1 MDAIPHSPFTIFSSC
16 TSWFQFSLIPGDEII
31 ERERVLKPARN
42 LTEGSIFRS
51 VIHLGIPT
59 IAISLLQSGF
69 NLVDM
74 FFVGK
79 LGPSALAAVTISGIV
94 IALLITIAVGISIGT
109 LSLVARFWGA
119 KSYRQAAYVVGQ
131 SFYISLLLSIFFGFG
146 GWFAARPL
154 LYFLGGRGEV
164 LELAVVYFRII
175 SAGAW
180 TIFIFVTFSSAL
192 RGAGDAW
199 TPFKIMAAGVG
210 LNCILDPILIFG
222 WGAIPPMGVHGS
234 ALATVFSRVVTT
246 GIIIL
251 MLKKDRTH
259 LDLSG
264 VFGRIN
270 PHLMGRIIRIG
281 FFSSVEM
288 LIRSLAVIGLLKI
301 VSPFGTAALAA
312 YGIGARIRV
321 IAMMPGVG
329 MGYAAGTLVGQS
341 LGAGLPERARKSA
354 WLAWRLYGLLLL
366 PVILALL
373 FFSGEVVGFF
383 NREPRV
389 LMVGR
394 DFIGYI
400 AVSLVFLSI
409 TLVMGKALHGAGD
422 TRGPMVITFIS
433 MLIMWGLAALGSD
446 FHGLEGVWQG
456 ILAANIVNSLL
467 ILYWFRR
474 GGWQRVEVMNTL
486 VISGEE

>member
-1 MDAIPHSPFTIFSSC
+1 M
-16 TSWFQFSLIPGDEII
+16 
-31 ERERVLKPARN
+31 KPPRN

-79 LGPSALAAVTISGIV
+79 LGPTALAAVTISGIV
-94 IALLITIAVGISIGT
+94 IALLITVAVGISIGT

-119 KSYRQAAYVVGQ
+119 KSYRQAALVVGQ
-131 SFYISLLLSIFFGFG
+131 SFYISLLLSIFFGIG
-146 GWFAARPL
+146 GWFGARPL
-154 LYFLGGRGEV
+154 LNFLGGRGEV

-199 TPFKIMAAGVG
+199 TPFKIMAFGVG

-222 WGAIPPMGVHGS
+222 WGEIPPMGVHGS

-246 GIIIL
+246 GMIIL
-251 MLKKDRTH
+251 LAKKGRTH

-270 PHLMGRIIRIG
+270 LPLMRKIARIG
-281 FFSSVEM
+281 FFSSAEM

-301 VSPFGTAALAA
+301 VSPFGTMALAA
-312 YGIGARIRV
+312 YGIGTRIRI

-341 LGAGLPERARKSA
+341 LGAGLPERARRSA
-354 WLAWRLYGLLLL
+354 WLAWKIYGFLLL
-366 PVILALL
+366 PVILVLL
-373 FFSGEVVGFF
+373 IFSGDVVGFF
-383 NREPRV
+383 NRDPLV
-389 LMVGR
+389 LAEG
-394 DFIGYI
+394 IKLINYI
-400 AVSLVFLSI
+400 AISLVFLSF
-409 TLVMGKALHGAGD
+409 TLVLGKALHGAGD
-422 TRGPMVITFIS
+422 TRGPMVITLIS
-433 MLIMWGLAALGSD
+433 MITMWGLAWFGSD
-446 FHGLEGVWQG
+446 IRGLEGVWQG
-456 ILAANIVNSLL
+456 ILAASILNSLL
-467 ILYWFRR
+467 IILWFRR
-474 GGWQRVEVMNTL
+474 GNWQRLTL
-486 VISGEE
+486 VDNIIISAKK

>member
-1 MDAIPHSPFTIFSSC
+1 M
-16 TSWFQFSLIPGDEII
+16 
-31 ERERVLKPARN
+31 KPARN

-51 VIHLGIPT
+51 VLHLGIPT

-79 LGPSALAAVTISGIV
+79 LGPTALAAVTVSGIV
-94 IALLITIAVGISIGT
+94 IALLITVAVGISIGT

-119 KSYRQAAYVVGQ
+119 RSYRQAALVVGQ
-131 SFYISLLLSIFFGFG
+131 SFYISLLLSIFFGIG
-146 GWFAARPL
+146 GWFVARPL

-199 TPFKIMAAGVG
+199 TPFKVMALGVG
-210 LNCILDPILIFG
+210 LNCLLDPILIFG
-222 WGAIPPMGVHGS
+222 WGKIPPMGVHGS
-234 ALATVFSRVVTT
+234 ALATVFSRLVTT
-246 GIIIL
+246 GIIIFL
-251 MLKKDRTH
+251 AKKGRTH

-270 PHLMGRIIRIG
+270 LPLMGKIIRIG
-281 FFSSVEM
+281 FFSSAEM
-288 LIRSLAVIGLLKI
+288 LIRSLAVIGLLRI
-301 VSPFGTAALAA
+301 VAPFGTAALAA
-312 YGIGARIRV
+312 YGIGTRIRI

-341 LGAGLPERARKSA
+341 LGAGLPERARRSA
-354 WLAWRLYGLLLL
+354 WLAWRIYGLLLL

-373 FFSGEVVGFF
+373 LFSGNVVGFF
-383 NREPRV
+383 NRDPLV
-389 LMVGR
+389 LAEGR
-394 DFIGYI
+394 ELIAYI
-400 AVSLVFLSI
+400 AISMIFLSF

-433 MLIMWGLAALGSD
+433 MIIMWGLSWLGSD
-446 FHGLEGVWQG
+446 LRGLEGVWQG
-456 ILAANIVNSLL
+456 ILAASILNSLL
-467 ILYWFRR
+467 IIYWFHR
-474 GGWQRVEVMNTL
+474 GGWQRLKL
-486 VISGEE
+486 VDDLIFASQK

>member
-1 MDAIPHSPFTIFSSC
+1 M
-16 TSWFQFSLIPGDEII
+16 
-31 ERERVLKPARN
+31 KPSRD
-42 LTEGSIFRS
+42 LTEGSILRS
-51 VIHLGIPT
+51 VLHLGIPT

-79 LGPSALAAVTISGIV
+79 LGATALAAVTVSGIV
-94 IALLITIAVGISIGT
+94 IALLITVAVGISIGT

-119 KSYRQAAYVVGQ
+119 KSYRQAALVVGQ
-131 SFYISLLLSIFFGFG
+131 SFYISLLLSIFFGIG
-146 GWFAARPL
+146 GWFVARPL
-154 LYFLGGRGEV
+154 LCFLGGKGEV

-199 TPFKIMAAGVG
+199 TPFKIMAFGVV

-222 WGAIPPMGVHGS
+222 WGGIPPMGVHGS
-234 ALATVFSRVVTT
+234 ALATVFSRLATT

-251 MLKKDRTH
+251 LAKKGRTH

-270 PHLMGRIIRIG
+270 LPLMGRIIRIG
-281 FFSSVEM
+281 FFSSAEM

-312 YGIGARIRV
+312 YGIGTRIRI

-329 MGYAAGTLVGQS
+329 MGYAAGTLVGQN
-341 LGAGLPERARKSA
+341 LGAGLPDRGRKST
-354 WLAWRLYGLLLL
+354 WLAWKIYGVLLM
-366 PVILALL
+366 PVILVLLL
-373 FFSGEVVGFF
+373 FSGNVVGFF
-383 NREPRV
+383 NRDPLV
-389 LMVGR
+389 LAEG
-394 DFIGYI
+394 IKLINYI
-400 AVSLVFLSI
+400 AISLIFLSF
-409 TLVMGKALHGAGD
+409 TLVLGKALHGAGD

-433 MLIMWGLAALGSD
+433 MLAMWGLSWIGSNLR
-446 FHGLEGVWQG
+446 GLEGVWQG
-456 ILAANIVNSLL
+456 ILAASILNSLL
-467 ILYWFRR
+467 IIYWFRR
-474 GGWQRVEVMNTL
+474 GGWRRQKHMANL
-486 VISGEE
+486 NFSSKN